1 MFAAKNLLLAPKA
14 ASGGGVVAYDA
25 KGSGSTILSSAGTA
39 FTWSHTVNT
48 AGATI
53 YADIVSD
60 RTDTLSPVT
69 CDGTAMTL
77 VGTVTLGGGNSG
89 DGFISR
95 YKITGA
101 SAAAHTISVT
111 TSAAAWMAYGSASFT
126 GVGSEGTVQSVTG
139 TGTSASQSA
148 TCSTGQMIL
157 QAFVGITGSSLGT
170 LSPTGG
176 TALFQASNNYV
187 GLSISDA
194 SVSTTFGCSMPAAT
208 YWGGLA
214 NALIAA

>member
-25 KGSGSTILSSAGTA
+25 EGSGSTILSSAGTA

-60 RTDTLSPVT
+60 RSNTLSPVT

-77 VGTVTLGGGNSG
+77 VGTVTLTGGNSG

-101 SAAAHTISVT
+101 SAVAHTISVT
-111 TSAAAWMAYGSASFT
+111 PSADAWMAYGSTSFT
-126 GVGSEGTVQSVTG
+126 GVGSEGAAQTVTG

-157 QAFVGITGSSLGT
+157 QAFIGIGSSGSLGK
-170 LSPTGG
+170 LSSTGG
-176 TALFQASNNYV
+176 TALFNANNSYA
-187 GLSISDA
+187 GLSIGDA
-194 SVSTTFGCSMPAAT
+194 SASTAFSCSMPGAT

-214 NALIAA
+214 NALAA